1 MKNRKILCVGEVL
14 WDSLPAGM
22 FPGGAPFNAACHLH
36 GMGED
41 VAMVSR
47 IGDDENGRGILAEME
62 KRNMNTRFLQKDET
76 RPTGLVSVR
85 IDDWGNPSY
94 NIVNPSAWDFIEAE
108 KELLELAA
116 ESSVIVYGSLAQRN
130 RKSRET
136 INKLLDIVPLR
147 VFDVNLRAPYDDP
160 KIVRE
165 SLMKSVI
172 AKLNETEFYRI
183 AAWFG
188 LPEVIRTGAEKI
200 SEVFGC
206 KTVCITRGE
215 NGAALWHK
223 GEWTEHLGFS
233 VAVKDTVGAGDAF
246 LAAFIQSVLDG
257 RDSMSILERSNRAGS
272 FVAGCTGAI
281 PVIDNL

>member
-1 MKNRKILCVGEVL
+1 MKNRKILSVGEVL
-14 WDSLPAGM
+14 WDSLPSGM
-22 FPGGAPFNAACHLH
+22 FLGGAPFNAACHLH

-41 VAMVSR
+41 VTMVSR

-62 KRNMNTRFLQKDET
+62 KRNMDTRFIQMDET

-85 IDDWGNPSY
+85 IDEWGNPSY
-94 NIVNPSAWDFIEAE
+94 NIVNPSAWDYMEAE

-136 INKLLDIVPLR
+136 IIKLLDIVPLR

-165 SLMKSVI
+165 SLMRSGIV
-172 AKLNETEFYRI
+172 KLNETEFYRI

-206 KTVCITRGE
+206 ETVCITRGE
-215 NGAALWHK
+215 NGAVLLHG
-223 GEWTEHLGFS
+223 GEWTEHPGFN
-233 VAVKDTVGAGDAF
+233 VEVKDTVGAGDAF

-272 FVAGCTGAI
+272 FVAGCTGAT